1 MRLVDFYIDVLLTTR
16 QLVPMLTA
24 ESEQDIN
31 EIKKSLTLLLD
42 KSRENIMAKGLSE
55 YQALNALFPIV
66 SYVDEMILT
75 SKWRNKSK
83 WQQHSLQR
91 HYFDTTNAGREFFE
105 RLNKLNREGEDRSI
119 REVFLLCLGLGYKGQ
134 YFMPDD
140 RPKLAEIRIFNLD
153 LLLPEDAN
161 QTLEKTQLFEQAYQA
176 TIREGRQATSR
187 TNLIPFFTAAP
198 ILVILGVFVFYALQ
212 INDWLAQIMGLVK

>member
-24 ESEQDIN
+24 DSEQDIN
-31 EIKKSLTLLLD
+31 EVKKSLTLLLD
-42 KSRENIMAKGLSE
+42 QSREKIITNGLTE
-55 YQALNALFPIV
+55 NQALCALFPIV

-75 SKWRNKSK
+75 SKWCKRSK

-105 RLNKLNREGEDRSI
+105 RLNKLNRQGEDRSI

-140 RPKLAEIRIFNLD
+140 RPKLEEIRVFNLD

-161 QTLEKTQLFEQAYQA
+161 QTLEKTKLFEQAYQTTA
-176 TIREGRQATSR
+176 SENRQATSR

-198 ILVILGVFVFYALQ
+198 VLVILGVFVFYALQ

>member
-16 QLVPMLTA
+16 QLVPLLTA
-24 ESEQDIN
+24 DSVQDVTEIN
-31 EIKKSLTLLLD
+31 LSLTQLLD
-42 KSRENIMAKGLSE
+42 EARNNAITKGLTE
-55 YQALNALFPIV
+55 YQTLSALFPIV
-66 SYVDEMILT
+66 SYIDELILT
-75 SKWRNKSK
+75 SSWCKKSK

-105 RLNKLNREGEDRSI
+105 RLNKLNRDGEDRSI

-161 QTLEKTQLFEQAYQA
+161 QTLGKTQLFDQAYQEN
-176 TIREGRQATSR
+176 IREGRRATSR

-198 ILVILGVFVFYALQ
+198 ILIILGVFVFYAFK

>member
-1 MRLVDFYIDVLLTTR
+1 MRLVDFYIDVLLTAR

-31 EIKKSLTLLLD
+31 DVKNSLTQLMD
-42 KSRENIMAKGLSE
+42 KSRENIIAKGLSE
-55 YQALNALFPIV
+55 NQAFSALFPIV

-75 SKWRNKSK
+75 SAWCNKSK
-83 WQQHSLQR
+83 WQQFSLQR

-161 QTLEKTQLFEQAYQA
+161 QTLEKTQLFEQAYQE

-187 TNLIPFFTAAP
+187 TNLIPFFTAVP

>member
-24 ESEQDIN
+24 NSEQDVMEIN
-31 EIKKSLTLLLD
+31 NSLTILLD
-42 KSRENIMAKGLSE
+42 NARADAVAKGLSE
-55 YQALNALFPIV
+55 YQALSALFPIA

-75 SKWRNKSK
+75 SSWCNKSK

-119 REVFLLCLGLGYKGQ
+119 REVYLLCLGLGYKGQ

-161 QTLEKTQLFEQAYQA
+161 QTLEKTQLFDQAYQA
-176 TIREGRQATSR
+176 NIREGRKATSR

-198 ILVILGVFVFYALQ
+198 VLVILGVFVFYALK
-212 INDWLAQIMGLVK
+212 INDWLGQIMGLVK

>member
-1 MRLVDFYIDVLLTTR
+1 MRLVDFYIEALLTTR
-16 QLVPMLTA
+16 KLVPMLIDN
-24 ESEQDIN
+24 SD
-31 EIKKSLTLLLD
+31 KSADEVKSSLVQLLDQSRDNAISAGLTL
-42 KSRENIMAKGLSE
+42 N
-55 YQALNALFPIV
+55 QASSALFAIV
-66 SYVDEMILT
+66 SYIDEMILT
-75 SKWRNKSK
+75 STWSNKSK
-83 WQQHSLQR
+83 WQQVSLQR

-105 RLNKLNREGEDRSI
+105 RLNKLNRQGEDRSI

-134 YFMPDD
+134 YFLPDD
-140 RPKLAEIRIFNLD
+140 RPKIEEIRVFNLD

-187 TNLIPFFTAAP
+187 TNLIPFFTAVP
-198 ILVILGVFVFYALQ
+198 VFVIIGVFVFYALQ

>member
-24 ESEQDIN
+24 DSEQDVHEVKN
-31 EIKKSLTLLLD
+31 SLTQLLD
-42 KSRENIMAKGLSE
+42 LSREKITANGLTE
-55 YQALNALFPIV
+55 NQALCALFPIV

-75 SKWRNKSK
+75 SKWCNKSK

-105 RLNKLNREGEDRSI
+105 RLNKLNRQGEDRSI

-140 RPKLAEIRIFNLD
+140 RPKLEEIRVFNLD

-161 QTLEKTQLFEQAYQA
+161 QTLEKTQLFDQAYQA

-198 ILVILGVFVFYALQ
+198 VLVILGVFVFYALQ

>member
-1 MRLVDFYIDVLLTTR
+1 MRLVDFYIDVLLKTR
-16 QLVPMLTA
+16 QLVPMFSA

-31 EIKKSLTLLLD
+31 DIKNSLTVLLD
-42 KSRENIMAKGLSE
+42 QSREKVIAKGLSE
-55 YQALNALFPIV
+55 NQAISALFPVV

-75 SKWRNKSK
+75 SNWCNKSK
-83 WQQHSLQR
+83 WQQNSLQR
-91 HYFDTTNAGREFFE
+91 HYFDTTNAGREF
-105 RLNKLNREGEDRSI
+105 
-119 REVFLLCLGLGYKGQ
+119 FLLCLGLGYKGQ

-161 QTLEKTQLFEQAYQA
+161 QTLEKTRLFDQAYQA
-176 TIREGRQATSR
+176 TVHQGRQATSR

-198 ILVILGVFVFYALQ
+198 ILVIVGVFVFYSLQ
-212 INDWLAQIMGLVK
+212 ISEWLAQIMGLVK

>member
-1 MRLVDFYIDVLLTTR
+1 MRLVDFYIDVLLKTR
-16 QLVPMLTA
+16 QLVPMFSA

-31 EIKKSLTLLLD
+31 DIKNSLTVLLD
-42 KSRENIMAKGLSE
+42 QSREKVIAKGLSE
-55 YQALNALFPIV
+55 NQAISALFPVV

-75 SKWRNKSK
+75 SNWCNKSK
-83 WQQHSLQR
+83 WQQNSLQR

-161 QTLEKTQLFEQAYQA
+161 QTLEKTRLFDQAYQA
-176 TIREGRQATSR
+176 TVHQGRQATSR

-198 ILVILGVFVFYALQ
+198 ILVIVGVFVFYSLQ
-212 INDWLAQIMGLVK
+212 ISEWLAQIMGLVK

>member
-24 ESEQDIN
+24 DSEQDVHEVKN
-31 EIKKSLTLLLD
+31 SLTQLLD
-42 KSRENIMAKGLSE
+42 LSREKITTNGLTE
-55 YQALNALFPIV
+55 NQALCALFPIV

-75 SKWRNKSK
+75 SKWCNKSK

-105 RLNKLNREGEDRSI
+105 RLNKLNRQGEDRSI

-140 RPKLAEIRIFNLD
+140 RPKLEEIRVFNLD

-161 QTLEKTQLFEQAYQA
+161 QTLEKTQLFDQAYQA
-176 TIREGRQATSR
+176 TVREGRQATSR

-198 ILVILGVFVFYALQ
+198 VLVILGVFVFYALQ

>member
-1 MRLVDFYIDVLLTTR
+1 MRLVDFYIDVLLKTR

-24 ESEQDIN
+24 DSKQDAN
-31 EIKKSLTLLLD
+31 DIKNSLTLLLD
-42 KSRENIMAKGLSE
+42 QSREKVIAKGLSE
-55 YQALNALFPIV
+55 NQAISALFPIV

-75 SKWRNKSK
+75 SNWCNKSK
-83 WQQHSLQR
+83 WQQNSLQR
-91 HYFDTTNAGREFFE
+91 HYFDTTNAGRDFFE

-134 YFMPDD
+134 FFLPDH

-161 QTLEKTQLFEQAYQA
+161 QTLEKTQLFQQGYQA
-176 TIREGRQATSR
+176 NIREGRQATSR
-187 TNLIPFFTAAP
+187 TNLIPFFTAVP
-198 ILVILGVFVFYALQ
+198 VLVILGVFVFYALQ

>member
-1 MRLVDFYIDVLLTTR
+1 MRLVDFYIDVLLKTR

-24 ESEQDIN
+24 ESTQDVN
-31 EIKKSLTLLLD
+31 DIKHSLTLLLD
-42 KSRENIMAKGLSE
+42 QSQEKAIAKGLSE
-55 YQALNALFPIV
+55 NQALCALFPIV
-66 SYVDEMILT
+66 SYVDEMLLT
-75 SKWRNKSK
+75 SNWCHKSV

-161 QTLEKTQLFEQAYQA
+161 QTLEKTRLFDQAYQA
-176 TIREGRQATSR
+176 TIYQGRQATSR
-187 TNLIPFFTAAP
+187 MNLIPFFTAAP
-198 ILVILGVFVFYALQ
+198 ILVIVGVFVFYALQ
-212 INDWLAQIMGLVK
+212 ISEWLAQIMGLVE

>member
-24 ESEQDIN
+24 ESEQEVT
-31 EIKKSLTLLLD
+31 EIKSSLTQLLD
-42 KSRENIMAKGLSE
+42 KAKENAAAKGLTE
-55 YQALNALFPIV
+55 HQALSALFPIV

-75 SKWRNKSK
+75 SNWCNKSK

-176 TIREGRQATSR
+176 NIREGRQATSR
-187 TNLIPFFTAAP
+187 TNLLPFFTAAP
-198 ILVILGVFVFYALQ
+198 VLVILGVFAFYALQ
-212 INDWLAQIMGLVK
+212 INDWLAQILGLVK

>member
-16 QLVPMLTA
+16 KIVPMLTA
-24 ESEQDIN
+24 DSNQDVAELKTSLMQQLDESKANAIA
-31 EIKKSLTLLLD
+31 SGLT
-42 KSRENIMAKGLSE
+42 EN
-55 YQALNALFPIV
+55 QARSALFAIV
-66 SYVDEMILT
+66 SYIDEMVLT
-75 SKWRNKSK
+75 SNWNDKAK
-83 WQQHSLQR
+83 WQQNSLQR
-91 HYFDTTNAGREFFE
+91 HYFETTNAGREFFE
-105 RLNKLNREGEDRSI
+105 HLNKLNRQGEDRSI
-119 REVFLLCLGLGYKGQ
+119 REVYLLCLGLGYKGQ

-140 RPKLAEIRIFNLD
+140 RPKLEEIRVFNLD

-161 QTLEKTQLFEQAYQA
+161 QTLEKTQLFDQAYQD

-187 TNLIPFFTAAP
+187 TNLIPFFTSFP

>member
-16 QLVPMLTA
+16 QLVPMLTTD
-24 ESEQDIN
+24 SEQDVA
-31 EIKKSLTLLLD
+31 EVKDSLTLLLD
-42 KSRENIMAKGLSE
+42 QSRDNIVTQGLSE
-55 YQALNALFPIV
+55 NQALSALFAIV
-66 SYVDEMILT
+66 SYIDEMILT
-75 SKWRNKSK
+75 SNWCNKSK
-83 WQQHSLQR
+83 WQQISLQR

-105 RLNKLNREGEDRSI
+105 RLNKLNRQGEDRSV

-140 RPKLAEIRIFNLD
+140 RPKLEEIRVFNLD

-161 QTLEKTQLFEQAYQA
+161 KTLEKTQLFDQAYQES
-176 TIREGRQATSR
+176 IREGRQATSR

-198 ILVILGVFVFYALQ
+198 VLVILGVFVFYALQ

>member
-16 QLVPMLTA
+16 QLVPMLTTD
-24 ESEQDIN
+24 SEQDVA
-31 EIKKSLTLLLD
+31 EVKHSLTQLLD
-42 KSRENIMAKGLSE
+42 QSRENIVAKGLSE
-55 YQALNALFPIV
+55 NQALSALFPIV
-66 SYVDEMILT
+66 SYIDEMILT
-75 SKWRNKSK
+75 SNWCNKAK
-83 WQQHSLQR
+83 WQQTSLQR

-105 RLNKLNREGEDRSI
+105 RLNKLNRQGDDRSI

-140 RPKLAEIRIFNLD
+140 RPKLEEIRVFNLD

-161 QTLEKTQLFEQAYQA
+161 KTLEKTQLFDQAYQA
-176 TIREGRQATSR
+176 SIREGRQATSR
-187 TNLIPFFTAAP
+187 TNLMPFFTATP
-198 ILVILGVFVFYALQ
+198 VVIILGVFVFYALQ